1 MSFDIH
7 KSSML
12 SHQKKWWDLPNFYR
26 LLVAGFGAGKTY
38 IGALRALW
46 LSSENAPIP
55 GQYVS
60 PTYPL
65 AKKTILIT
73 LQEIMERSE
82 IQYRFHKT
90 DHQFFIHNWNGQIW
104 IGSGEDPD
112 SLRGPNLAWAGID
125 EPFIQNRQVFDIMI
139 SRVRHPDTIQKEIFM
154 TGTPEE
160 LNWGHEVAMNDAGK
174 YDLGLVFGSTR
185 DNIYLPDTYVET
197 MLSAFT
203 EEQVKAFIDGKFVP
217 LTAGRVCKQFDRDR
231 HVVKHP
237 DLERILKEEKIPI
250 EAGVDFNVDYMTAE
264 LYFDISGHIHYF
276 DEIRLSNADT
286 FELAD
291 EMGRRKNGTY
301 LKCYPDATG
310 KARKTSATKSD
321 HQILRDAGFGVISH
335 VSNPPVKERV
345 NAFNRLL
352 KDDRITIEPGKCPE
366 LVADCERMK
375 WKRGDLD
382 KVSDPARTHAFD
394 AASYPVEYKHPLR
407 SRTLGSAEW

>member
-1 MSFDIH
+1 MEES
-7 KSSML
+7 
-12 SHQKKWWDLPNFYR
+12 N
-26 LLVAGFGAGKTY
+26 
-38 IGALRALW
+38 
-46 LSSENAPIP
+46 
-55 GQYVS
+55 
-60 PTYPL
+60 
-65 AKKTILIT
+65 IL
-73 LQEIMERSE
+73 
-82 IQYRFHKT
+82 YNFHKT
-90 DHQFFIHNWNGQIW
+90 DHEFTIHSWGGKIW

-125 EPFIQNRQVFDIMI
+125 EPFIQDKQVFDIMI
-139 SRVRHPDTIQKEIFM
+139 SRVRHPGATQKEIFM

-197 MLSAFT
+197 MISAFT
-203 EEQVKAFIDGKFVP
+203 EDQVKAFIDGKFVP
-217 LTAGRVCKQFDRDR
+217 LTAGRVCSQFDRER
-231 HVVKHP
+231 HVKKHP
-237 DLERILKEEKIPI
+237 DLERILSDETIPI

-276 DEIRLSNADT
+276 DEIRLSNSDT
-286 FELAD
+286 FELAE
-291 EMGRRKNGTY
+291 EMKKRENGIA
-301 LKCYPDATG
+301 LRCYPDPTG

-321 HQILRDAGFGVISH
+321 HTILRDIGFRVIAHRGS
-335 VSNPPVKERV
+335 PPVKERV

-382 KVSDPARTHAFD
+382 KESDKARSHAFD
-394 AASYPVEYKHPLR
+394 AASYPIEYKHPM
-407 SRTLGSAEW
+407 RTRKIREMAW